1 MHRSLRAAF
10 VVLVSGIIAFA
21 ASPSAAEDRDGLQ
34 ELSVNT
40 GYGWSQRDNIQVV
53 PLYLRFGWNFPDL
66 IDEPLHDHN
75 INFEWYL
82 EPWISGV
89 KNHQN
94 AVEFGLTMLGLKL
107 EYDQGQQVVPFGIAG
122 TGPMYTGLQGAN
134 LSGPFEFA
142 SFGGGGIKLFLTQQ
156 LALSFQYRFR
166 HISNAGI
173 KEPNPGLNTQFVLIG
188 LESYPGR

>member
-1 MHRSLRAAF
+1 MHRSLRAVF
-10 VVLVSGIIAFA
+10 VVLACGIIAFA

-53 PLYLRFGWNFPDL
+53 PLYLRFAWNFPDV
-66 IDEPLHDHN
+66 IDDPLHEHN
-75 INFEWYL
+75 INFRWYL

-89 KNHQN
+89 KDHQN

-122 TGPMYTGLQGAN
+122 TGPMYTGLQGER
-134 LSGPFEFA
+134 LSGPFEFG
-142 SFGGGGIKLFLTQQ
+142 SFGGGGIELFLTQQ

>member
-1 MHRSLRAAF
+1 MHRSLRAVF
-10 VVLVSGIIAFA
+10 VFLVAGIIAFT
-21 ASPSAAEDRDGLQ
+21 ASPSAAEDRNGLQ

-40 GYGWSQRDNIQVV
+40 GYGFSQRDNIQFV
-53 PLYLRFGWNFPDL
+53 PLYLRFAWNFPDV

-75 INFEWYL
+75 INFRWYL
-82 EPWISGV
+82 EPWIAGV

-94 AVEFGLTMLGLKL
+94 AVEVGLTPIGLKL

-122 TGPMYTGLQGAN
+122 IGAMYTGLQGAE

-142 SFGGGGIKLFLTQQ
+142 SFGGGGIKLFLTEQ

-173 KEPNPGLNTQFVLIG
+173 KEPNRGLNSQFVLIG